1 MLGKRAPFFR
11 DSRVVILSGV
21 LWLIAVVNLVAQPE
35 WRPLSGPA
43 RAAPGT
49 GDGVDVAQRRGS
61 PKGDSRNFPREPMW
75 RVKSRYDAMIASVAG
90 AHGLDAALLKAMVQA
105 ESAFDPNALS
115 VDGAQGL
122 MQLLPETAA
131 QVGVVDLLNPYLNL
145 QAGAR
150 HLKRLLRKFDG
161 DLLLAVAAYN
171 AGEYAVK
178 RHGGVPPYRETHRY
192 LYRVFGLQSIY
203 AGNVSAPGRGGRGEG
218 ARRIVVVSLQ

>member
-1 MLGKRAPFFR
+1 MLDKQAPFFR
-11 DSRVVILSGV
+11 DPRVAMLSGI

-43 RAAPGT
+43 GADMGAGEHVDLEEHGALPT
-49 GDGVDVAQRRGS
+49 DGS
-61 PKGDSRNFPREPMW
+61 HSFPREPMW

-105 ESAFDPNALS
+105 ESAFDPTALS

-150 HLKRLLRKFDG
+150 HLKRLLQRFDG

-178 RHGGVPPYRETHRY
+178 RHGGVPPYRETHLY
-192 LYRVFGLQSIY
+192 LYRVFGLQSVY
-203 AGNVSAPGRGGRGEG
+203 AGNAAVPRRGQGEG
-218 ARRIVVVSLQ
+218 AQRIVVVSLQ